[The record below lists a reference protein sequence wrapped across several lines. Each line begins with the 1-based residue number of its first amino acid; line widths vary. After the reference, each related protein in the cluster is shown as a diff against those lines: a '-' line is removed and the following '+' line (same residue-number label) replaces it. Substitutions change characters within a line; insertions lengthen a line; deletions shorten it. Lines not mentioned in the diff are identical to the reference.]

1 MMKKQRALKIVNV
14 FLFFAF
20 IISSVSMILY
30 RWGPEA
36 LRGAEIPY
44 EIHGTT
50 GIVLFILVVIHF
62 LLNFKWI
69 IQSYFTRKK

>member
-1 MMKKQRALKIVNV
+1 MKKQAALKIVNV

-20 IISSVSMILY
+20 ITSAVSMILY

-36 LRGAEIPY
+36 LRGTEIAY
-44 EIHGTT
+44 EIHGTA
-50 GIVLFILVVIHF
+50 GIVFFVLATIHF

-69 IQSYFTRKK
+69 VQSYFTKKK